1 VFKLSPAVQDEPL
14 YSSVEPVTPGAFPP
28 NPKPAVCVP
37 APAKLNLAV
46 PKFPPAVQLDR
57 HILLSVTYSAAV
69 VPRPPNAKPAV

>member
-46 PKFPPAVQLDR
+46 PKFPPAVQLVPSYS
-57 HILLSVTYSAAV
+57 SVTLVAV
-69 VPRPPNAKPAV
+69 VVKPPKAKPAV